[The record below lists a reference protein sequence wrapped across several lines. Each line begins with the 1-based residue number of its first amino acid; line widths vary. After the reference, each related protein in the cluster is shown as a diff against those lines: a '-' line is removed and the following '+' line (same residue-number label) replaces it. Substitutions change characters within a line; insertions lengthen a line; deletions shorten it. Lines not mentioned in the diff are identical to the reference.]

1 MKISITQLNALDQA
15 SFVSLLGSI
24 YEHSPWMAERTW
36 QKRSFVDREAL
47 LQAFRATLASA
58 SEAEQ
63 LALIR
68 AHPDLAGKAALR
80 GELTVESTKEQA
92 SAGLD
97 QCSPEELARF
107 TELNAAYKQK
117 FAFPFIMAVKNATR
131 AQILQGFETRIK
143 HDLAQE
149 FATAL
154 EQINRIAAFRV
165 NDLVE

>member
-15 SFVSLLGSI
+15 SFVSLLGDI

-36 QKRSFVDREAL
+36 QSRPFADREAV

-80 GELTVESTKEQA
+80 GELTVASSKEQA

-97 QCSPEELARF
+97 QCSAEELARF
-107 TELNAAYKQK
+107 TELNAAYQQK
-117 FAFPFIMAVKNATR
+117 FTFPFIMAVKHASR
-131 AQILQGFETRIK
+131 GQILQGFEQRIQQTT
-143 HDLAQE
+143 AEE

-154 EQINRIAAFRV
+154 EQINCIASLRLTERV
-165 NDLVE
+165 D